1 MKKVDFDNGKLTQ
14 NILQTSLPMLVAQ
27 LLNLLYSI
35 VDRIY
40 IGRIEGVGTL
50 ALGAVGLCFPV
61 LLIIT
66 GFTNMY
72 GMGGSP
78 LFAMELGR
86 GDRESAAVYLN
97 TAFRLHIVTALAL
110 MVLGEVFSPALLQ
123 LFGAKEAEL
132 QYALPY
138 LRIYLLGTVFS
149 MVSTGMNPFI
159 NAQGYST
166 LGMVTVVIG
175 AVSNLVLDPLFIFT
189 FSMGVEGAA
198 IATVISQGFS
208 MLFVL
213 WFLRSPQNQFP
224 VRFRLS
230 FPKAGEIIGL
240 GTVPFIMSATNS
252 LVSVTCNSVLMDC
265 GGSAYVSVMT
275 IVSSVRQVVCTPV
288 EAISEGTSP
297 IISYNYGAGRYQNVR
312 KAIRVMTVLSVGYT
326 LVMWALIMWVPQAFI
341 SIFSS
346 DEALLASAVPA
357 LHMYFFTFV
366 FQSFQHSGQTVFKS
380 LNRKKQAIFFSLFR
394 KVILVVPLTYLF
406 AYAAGWG
413 TDGVFCAE
421 PVSNLIGG
429 IASYTTMLLLVY
441 RKLGRMEDSRPR

>member
-61 LLIIT
+61 ILIIT

-110 MVLGEVFSPALLQ
+110 MVLGELFSPALLQ
-123 LFGAKEAEL
+123 LFGATETEL
-132 QYALPY
+132 AYALPY
-138 LRIYLLGTVFS
+138 LRTYLLGTVFS

-175 AVSNLVLDPLFIFT
+175 AASNLVLDPLFIFT

-224 VRFRLS
+224 VRFCLS
-230 FPKAGEIIGL
+230 FPRAGEIMGL

-252 LVSVTCNSVLMDC
+252 LVSVTCNGVLMDC

-312 KAIRVMTVLSVGYT
+312 KAIRIMTGLCVGYT
-326 LVMWALIMWVPQAFI
+326 IVMWALIMWVPQAFI
-341 SIFSS
+341 SMFSS

-366 FQSFQHSGQTVFKS
+366 FQSFQHTGQTVFKS

-406 AYAAGWG
+406 AYAANWG
-413 TDGVFCAE
+413 TDGVFWAE

-429 IASYTTMLLLVY
+429 IASYTTMLILVY
-441 RKLGRMEDSRPR
+441 RKPGPMEEPCR